1 MKNVVGSLDGSWG
14 GLVVVGFV
22 VVVASSAVVGV
33 AVVGVGEDLRAR
45 EMGMKRA
52 EGLGGA
58 SGGGGSFVRDI
69 GWVAAVA
76 GSGSSLQWKGLA
88 TMVPR
93 SRRCVSRTP
102 SSVNLGCVLT
112 SRSSRA
118 DIRRQ

>member
-1 MKNVVGSLDGSWG
+1 MV
-14 GLVVVGFV
+14 LVVSVLAVGFV
-22 VVVASSAVVGV
+22 VVIDRSAGVAAVVVLGS
-33 AVVGVGEDLRAR
+33 GDFLRVR
-45 EMGMKRA
+45 ETGMKRA

-69 GWVAAVA
+69 GWATAVR